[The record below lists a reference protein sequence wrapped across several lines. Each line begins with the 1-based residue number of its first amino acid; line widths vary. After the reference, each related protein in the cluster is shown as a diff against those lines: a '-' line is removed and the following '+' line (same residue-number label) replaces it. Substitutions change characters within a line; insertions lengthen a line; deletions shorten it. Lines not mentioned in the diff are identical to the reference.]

1 LSVIA
6 NRYAAALADVAVER
20 KNADVFRRDLVSFA
34 EAYASSA
41 DLREFLHTPAV
52 SREAKHEVIDKL
64 AARLNLSQGIRNF
77 IYILTD
83 NRRVAALPEITAAF
97 EAELNAREG
106 IAEAAVTSARE
117 LSAAERKEIVAALE
131 RKTGKRI
138 QAQFALDAALLGG
151 AVVQI
156 GSTIYDGSIREQL
169 NRLRAQ
175 LEAESFR
182 I

>member
-20 KNADVFRRDLVSFA
+20 KSADAFRRDLAAFA
-34 EAYASSA
+34 EAYSSSA

-52 SREAKHEVIDKL
+52 SHEAKHAVIDKL
-64 AARLNLSQGIRNF
+64 AARLSLNEGIRNF

>member
-20 KNADVFRRDLVSFA
+20 KSADAFRRDLASFA

-52 SREAKHEVIDKL
+52 SREPKHEVIDKL
-64 AARLNLSQGIRNF
+64 AARLGLNEGIRNF
-77 IYILTD
+77 IYILAD
-83 NRRVAALPEITAAF
+83 NRRLAALPEITAAF
-97 EAELNAREG
+97 EAELNTREG

-117 LSAAERKEIVAALE
+117 LSAAEKKEIVAALE

-138 QAQFALDAALLGG
+138 EAQFALNAALLGG

>member
-1 LSVIA
+1 MSVIA

-20 KNADVFRRDLVSFA
+20 KSADVFRRDLVSFA

-52 SREAKHEVIDKL
+52 SREAKHAVIDKL
-64 AARLNLSQGIRNF
+64 AARLGLSEGVRNF

>member
-1 LSVIA
+1 MSVIA

-20 KNADVFRRDLVSFA
+20 KSADSFRRDLASFA

-52 SREAKHEVIDKL
+52 SSEAKHEVIDKL
-64 AARLNLSQGIRNF
+64 AARLSLNEGIRNF
-77 IYILTD
+77 IYILVD
-83 NRRVAALPEITAAF
+83 NRRLAALAEITAAF

-106 IAEAAVTSARE
+106 IAEAAITSARE
-117 LSAAERKEIVAALE
+117 LSAAEKKEIVAALE

-138 QAQFALDAALLGG
+138 EAQFALNAALLGG

-156 GSTIYDGSIREQL
+156 GSTIYDGSVREQL
-169 NRLRAQ
+169 NRLRTQ

>member
-1 LSVIA
+1 MSVIA

-20 KNADVFRRDLVSFA
+20 KSADAFRRELASFA
-34 EAYASSA
+34 EAYASSH

-52 SREAKHEVIDKL
+52 SREAKHAVIDKL
-64 AARLNLSQGIRNF
+64 AERLSLSDGIRNF
-77 IYILTD
+77 IYILAD
-83 NRRVAALPEITAAF
+83 NRRIASLPEISAAF
-97 EAELNAREG
+97 DADLNTREG

-117 LSAAERKEIVAALE
+117 LSAAEKKEIVTALE

-138 QAQFALDAALLGG
+138 EAQFALDAALLGG